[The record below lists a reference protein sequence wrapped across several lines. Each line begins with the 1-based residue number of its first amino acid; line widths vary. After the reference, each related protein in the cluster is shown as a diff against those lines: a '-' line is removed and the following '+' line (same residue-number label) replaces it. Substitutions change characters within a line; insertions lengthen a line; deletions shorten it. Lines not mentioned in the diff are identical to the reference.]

1 MQGQGVEA
9 VPRPTGC
16 QSSGPVRD
24 GKGAT
29 SSHKKSD
36 VGGDGFTYSPS
47 VQGEPPCE
55 WGGWAGGWEAHRVAG
70 FQALT
75 FMPGSQGHLL
85 TGAVR
90 TDHAL
95 SICLAVKQK

>member
-1 MQGQGVEA
+1 MQGQGVEM

-16 QSSGPVRD
+16 QSSGPARD

-29 SSHKKSD
+29 PSHKKSD
-36 VGGDGFTYSPS
+36 VGGDGSTYSPS

>member
-1 MQGQGVEA
+1 MRWYPGPRDAKAQ
-9 VPRPTGC
+9 VP
-16 QSSGPVRD
+16 RD

-29 SSHKKSD
+29 PTHKKSD